1 MQRLAKVV
9 NNKFI
14 ELILGWMYTPAINLI
29 NGNKMKNNSCQ
40 DSFNIN
46 DQETFN
52 ELYQDPEYQSFYNR
66 TQSLLYMYKKFC
78 VDRSDKI
85 GSFRNVYY
93 GSDFGEILGYMNM
106 LSKMIGNLN
115 HLQYE
120 NPELYNKNL
129 STLGL
134 ENFYQVYDV
143 LFPGIQITNLDL
155 AVGRT
160 IARYKNICDAVQN
173 RLNESE
179 KQPFGM

>member
-40 DSFNIN
+40 GSLEIH
-46 DQETFN
+46 DQETFD
-52 ELYQDPEYQSFYNR
+52 ELYKDPDYQSFYNR
-66 TQSLLYMYKKFC
+66 TQSLLYMYNNFC
-78 VDRSDKI
+78 VDRSDKM

-93 GSDFGEILGYMNM
+93 GTNFGEILKYMNV
-106 LSKMIGNLN
+106 LSKMIGNLSE
-115 HLQYE
+115 LQYE
-120 NPELYNKNL
+120 SPELYAKNL

-143 LFPGIQITNLDL
+143 LFPGAIITNLDL